1 MKQMKAVRRTM
12 MSQKMS
18 IGIKAILL
26 SSIILIAGCQGKSD
40 TSSSDTSNSAVASV
54 IDINSDT
61 FRQEFEKFIKG
72 ETMEYTNYF
81 TSNIVA
87 DDYDVNYKYNIIDTY
102 TNQNAV
108 YIKISVDEER
118 YMYRFQ
124 LNEDGKI
131 ESYIKYELEA

>member
-1 MKQMKAVRRTM
+1 M
-12 MSQKMS
+12 MRQKMS
-18 IGIKAILL
+18 IGIKALLL
-26 SSIILIAGCQGKSD
+26 SSMIMLTGCGSNSNTSGSD
-40 TSSSDTSNSAVASV
+40 TNGAVVVSIIDT
-54 IDINSDT
+54 NSDT

-81 TSNIVA
+81 NSDVIA
-87 DDYDVNYKYNIIDTY
+87 DEQDINYKYNIVDTY
-102 TNQNAV
+102 INQNAV
-108 YIKISVDEER
+108 YIKISVDEAR

>member
-1 MKQMKAVRRTM
+1 MKAVRRTM

-40 TSSSDTSNSAVASV
+40 TGSSDTSNSAVASV

-81 TSNIVA
+81 TSNVVA